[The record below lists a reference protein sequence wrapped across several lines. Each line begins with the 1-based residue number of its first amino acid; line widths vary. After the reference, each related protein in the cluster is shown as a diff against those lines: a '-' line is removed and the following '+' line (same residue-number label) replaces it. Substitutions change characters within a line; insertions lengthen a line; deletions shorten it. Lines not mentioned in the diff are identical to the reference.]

1 MGKERVIIDKMSL
14 VQVFFKP
21 KSLTAFLVAIGVLL
35 IIGSF
40 GAHFYSSW
48 LEDKLW
54 TAGIIL
60 TLIGGI
66 PWAIFIGLSIYRNFK
81 R

>member
-1 MGKERVIIDKMSL
+1 MSL
-14 VQVFFKP
+14 VQILFKP

-35 IIGSF
+35 VISSF
-40 GAHFYSSW
+40 AAHFYSGW

-60 TLIGGI
+60 SIIGGI

-81 R
+81 